1 MFSKHIVVKWGPLR
15 GEVVQQGAGV
25 VLAGAGQGR
34 VVETHIYPALPLL
47 PSSLATLPTLE

>member
-15 GEVVQQGAGV
+15 GEVVQQGTGV

-34 VVETHIYPALPLL
+34 VVEEEVEDRPGR
-47 PSSLATLPTLE
+47 

>member
-1 MFSKHIVVKWGPLR
+1 MFSKHIVVKWGPLH
-15 GEVVQQGAGV
+15 GKVVQQGAGV